1 MDSRLKNGMSSSG
14 EHMLRFILNRLF
26 MALPTVLIVS
36 ITVFA
41 LIRFIPGDPA
51 ALMLGDMA
59 QPEQIAEMRTELGL
73 DKSMPEQFL
82 IWGQNVLA
90 GDFGKSIVND
100 EPVLELVVSRFIISA
115 EVVLIAVAL
124 ASLIAV
130 PAGVIAAWKQNSIT
144 DLALVGTATVLL
156 SIPTFWLGLLLLL
169 FFGLKLGWLP
179 VLGYV
184 SMSEN
189 FTAGLLYIVLPIM
202 TLVIHEAGV
211 LIRMA
216 RASTLEV
223 LRLDY
228 ITHAR
233 AKGLSESAVLWKHAF
248 KNAFGPTWTMIGL
261 ILGNLLGGIAVI
273 ETVFTIPGLGRLMVD
288 SIFQR
293 DYPVIQGCLLF
304 VALSYVVVNLIV
316 DLLYPLFDPRVV
328 AE

>member
-1 MDSRLKNGMSSSG
+1 
-14 EHMLRFILNRLF
+14 MLRFIINRLL
-26 MALPTVLIVS
+26 MALPTVVIVS

-59 QPEQIAEMRTELGL
+59 EPEQIAAMRSELGL
-73 DKSMPEQFL
+73 DKSIPQQFL
-82 IWGQNVLA
+82 IWSENVLT
-90 GDFGKSIVND
+90 GDFGRSIVNN
-100 EPVLELVVSRFIISA
+100 EPVLPLVTARFMVSA
-115 EVVLIAVAL
+115 EIVLIAVAL

-130 PAGVIAAWKQNSIT
+130 PAGVIAAWRQNSIT

-169 FFGLKLGWLP
+169 LFGLKLGWLP

-184 SMSEN
+184 SIGSN
-189 FTAGLLYIVLPIM
+189 FWGGLIYLVLPIM
-202 TLVIHEAGV
+202 TLVIHEMGV

-288 SIFQR
+288 SIFAR

-304 VALSYVVVNLIV
+304 VAISYVLVNLIV

>member
-1 MDSRLKNGMSSSG
+1 MI
-14 EHMLRFILNRLF
+14 RFIFNRLL
-26 MALPTVLIVS
+26 MALPTMVIVA

-59 QPEQIAEMRTELGL
+59 TPDQIAAMRTELGL
-73 DKSMPEQFL
+73 DLSMPQQFL
-82 IWGQNVLA
+82 VWSGNVLT
-90 GDFGKSIVND
+90 GDFGRSIVNN
-100 EPVLELVVSRFIISA
+100 EAVLPLVVSRFMVSA
-115 EVVLIAVAL
+115 EIVIIAVIL

-130 PAGVIAAWKQNSIT
+130 PAGVIAAWRQNSVT

-184 SMSEN
+184 SISDN
-189 FTAGLLYIVLPIM
+189 LVGGLLYLVLPIM
-202 TLVIHEAGV
+202 TLVIHESGV

-304 VALSYVVVNLIV
+304 VAFSYVVVNLIV

>member
-1 MDSRLKNGMSSSG
+1 
-14 EHMLRFILNRLF
+14 MLRFILNRLF

-100 EPVLELVVSRFIISA
+100 EPVLELVVSRFVISA
-115 EVVLIAVAL
+115 EIVLIAVAL

-189 FTAGLLYIVLPIM
+189 LTAGLLYIVLPIM

>member
-1 MDSRLKNGMSSSG
+1 MRRSKEQIGNPVLK
-14 EHMLRFILNRLF
+14 FILSRML
-26 MALPTVLIVS
+26 MAVPTIVIVA
-36 ITVFA
+36 ITVFT
-41 LIRFIPGDPA
+41 LIRLIPGDPA
-51 ALMLGDMA
+51 ALMLGDL
-59 QPEQIAEMRTELGL
+59 AEPQQVAALRSSLGL
-73 DKSMPEQFL
+73 DQSIPVQFM
-82 IWGQNVLA
+82 IWAGNLFS
-90 GDFGKSIVND
+90 GDFGKSIVTG
-100 EPVLELVVSRFIISA
+100 EPVLHLVLSRFAISA
-115 EVVLIAVAL
+115 QIVVLAVFI
-124 ASLIAV
+124 ASLVAV
-130 PAGVIAAWKQNSIT
+130 PAGVIAAWKQNSLT

-169 FFGLKLGWLP
+169 FFGLKLGWVP

-184 SMSEN
+184 SV
-189 FTAGLLYIVLPIM
+189 TTDWKAGLIYMALPVA
-202 TLVIHEAGV
+202 TLFIHEMGV

-233 AKGLSESAVLWKHAF
+233 AKGLSEQAVLWRHAF

-273 ETVFTIPGLGRLMVD
+273 ETVFSIPGLGRLLVD

-293 DYPVIQGCLLF
+293 DYPVIQGCLLL
-304 VALSYVVVNLIV
+304 VAFAYVLVNLMV
-316 DLLYPLFDPRVV
+316 DLLYPLFDPRVT

>member
-1 MDSRLKNGMSSSG
+1 
-14 EHMLRFILNRLF
+14 MLRFILNRLI

-36 ITVFA
+36 VTVFA

-90 GDFGKSIVND
+90 GDFGRSIVSD
-100 EPVLELVVSRFIISA
+100 EPVLDLVVSRFIISA
-115 EVVLIAVAL
+115 EIVLIAVAL

-144 DLALVGTATVLL
+144 DLALVGTATILL

-189 FTAGLLYIVLPIM
+189 FTAGLLYIILPIM

-233 AKGLSESAVLWKHAF
+233 AKGLSEGAVLWKHAF

>member
-1 MDSRLKNGMSSSG
+1 MI
-14 EHMLRFILNRLF
+14 RFIFHRLL
-26 MALPTVLIVS
+26 MAIPTLLIVA

-59 QPEQIAEMRTELGL
+59 TPDQIAEMRTELGL
-73 DKSMPEQFL
+73 DTSLPQQFFV
-82 IWGQNVLA
+82 WAGNVLS
-90 GDFGKSIVND
+90 GDFGQSIVNK
-100 EPVLELVVSRFIISA
+100 EPVLPLVVSRFMVSA
-115 EVVLIAVAL
+115 EIVVVAVIL

-130 PAGVIAAWKQNSIT
+130 PAGVIAAWRQNSAT
-144 DLALVGTATVLL
+144 DLVLIGTATVLL

-184 SMSEN
+184 SLSDD
-189 FTAGLLYIVLPIM
+189 FVSGLMYLILPIM

-233 AKGLSESAVLWKHAF
+233 AKGLSERAVLWRHAF

-304 VALSYVVVNLIV
+304 VAMSYVVVNLIV

>member
-1 MDSRLKNGMSSSG
+1 
-14 EHMLRFILNRLF
+14 
-26 MALPTVLIVS
+26 MAVPTVLFVAV
-36 ITVFA
+36 TVFA
-41 LIRFIPGDPA
+41 MIRLIPGDPA

-59 QPEQIAEMRTELGL
+59 TPEMVSAMRTSLGL
-73 DKSMPEQFL
+73 DKNLVTQF
-82 IWGQNVLA
+82 ITWAGHVMV
-90 GDFGKSIVND
+90 GDFGRSITTS
-100 EPVLELVVSRFIISA
+100 EAVLPLVWTRFWLSA
-115 EVVLIAVAL
+115 QIVFVAVLF

-130 PAGVIAAWKQNSIT
+130 PAGVIAAWKQNSLT
-144 DLALVGTATVLL
+144 DLALVGTATLLL

-169 FFGLKLGWLP
+169 FFGLKLSWLP

-184 SMSEN
+184 SIHDDVIG
-189 FTAGLLYIVLPIM
+189 GLMYMVLPVM
-202 TLVIHEAGV
+202 TLIIHECGV

-228 ITHAR
+228 VTHAR
-233 AKGLSESAVLWKHAF
+233 AKGLSEGAVLRKHVF

-261 ILGNLLGGIAVI
+261 IMGNLLGGIAVI

-304 VALSYVVVNLIV
+304 VAISYVVVNLIV
-316 DLLYPLFDPRVV
+316 DLLYPLFDPRV
-328 AE
+328 ASE

>member
-1 MDSRLKNGMSSSG
+1 MSGFIFRRL
-14 EHMLRFILNRLF
+14 L
-26 MALPTVLIVS
+26 MALPTIAIVS

-51 ALMLGDMA
+51 SLMLGDMA
-59 QPEQIAEMRTELGL
+59 QPEQVAQMRFELGL

-82 IWGQNVLA
+82 IWSGNVMA
-90 GDFGKSIVND
+90 GDFGRSIVND
-100 EPVLELVVSRFIISA
+100 EPVLQLVISRFTVSA
-115 EVVLIAVAL
+115 EIVVIAVIF

-130 PAGVIAAWKQNSIT
+130 PAGVIAAWRQNSIT
-144 DLALVGTATVLL
+144 DLALVGAATILL

-169 FFGLKLGWLP
+169 LFGLKLGWLP

-184 SMSEN
+184 SMSES
-189 FTAGLLYIVLPIM
+189 FTAGLVYIVLPVM

-211 LIRMA
+211 LVRMA

-304 VALSYVVVNLIV
+304 VAFSYVVVNLIV

>member
-1 MDSRLKNGMSSSG
+1 MI
-14 EHMLRFILNRLF
+14 RFIFHRLL
-26 MALPTVLIVS
+26 MAIPTLLIVA

-59 QPEQIAEMRTELGL
+59 TPDQIAEMRTELGL
-73 DKSMPEQFL
+73 DTSLPQQFFV
-82 IWGQNVLA
+82 WAGNVLS
-90 GDFGKSIVND
+90 GDFGQSIVNK
-100 EPVLELVVSRFIISA
+100 EPVLPLVVSRFMVSA
-115 EVVLIAVAL
+115 EIVVVAVIL

-130 PAGVIAAWKQNSIT
+130 PAGVIAAWRQNSAT
-144 DLALVGTATVLL
+144 DLVLIGTATVLL

-184 SMSEN
+184 SLSDD
-189 FTAGLLYIVLPIM
+189 FVSGLLYLILPIM

-233 AKGLSESAVLWKHAF
+233 AKGLSERAVLWRHAF

-304 VALSYVVVNLIV
+304 AAMSYVVVNLIV

>member
-1 MDSRLKNGMSSSG
+1 
-14 EHMLRFILNRLF
+14 MLRFILNRLL
-26 MALPTVLIVS
+26 MAVPTVMIVA

-51 ALMLGDMA
+51 ALLLGDMA
-59 QPEQIAEMRTELGL
+59 QPDQIAEMRTELGL

-82 IWGQNVLA
+82 IWGGNVLT
-90 GDFGKSIVND
+90 GDFGRSIVNN
-100 EPVLELVVSRFIISA
+100 EPVLGLVVSRFVVSA
-115 EVVLIAVAL
+115 EIVLTAVLL

-130 PAGVIAAWKQNSIT
+130 PAGVIAAWRQNSLT

-184 SMSEN
+184 SIGDHVV
-189 FTAGLLYIVLPIM
+189 AGLLYLVLPIM
-202 TLVIHEAGV
+202 TLVTHEMGV

-293 DYPVIQGCLLF
+293 DYPVIQGCLLV

>member
-1 MDSRLKNGMSSSG
+1 MI
-14 EHMLRFILNRLF
+14 RFIFHRLL
-26 MALPTVLIVS
+26 MAIPTLLIVA

-59 QPEQIAEMRTELGL
+59 TPDQIAEMRTELGL
-73 DKSMPEQFL
+73 DTSLPQQFFV
-82 IWGQNVLA
+82 WAGNVLS
-90 GDFGKSIVND
+90 GDFGQSIVNK
-100 EPVLELVVSRFIISA
+100 EPVLPLVVSRFMVSA
-115 EVVLIAVAL
+115 EIVVVAVIL

-130 PAGVIAAWKQNSIT
+130 PAGVIAAWRQNSAT
-144 DLALVGTATVLL
+144 DLVLIGTATVLL

-184 SMSEN
+184 SLSDD
-189 FTAGLLYIVLPIM
+189 FVSGLLYLILPIM

-233 AKGLSESAVLWKHAF
+233 AKGLSERAVLWRHAF

-304 VALSYVVVNLIV
+304 VAMSYVVVNLIV
-316 DLLYPLFDPRVV
+316 DLLYPVFDPRVV

>member
-1 MDSRLKNGMSSSG
+1 MI
-14 EHMLRFILNRLF
+14 RFIFNRLL
-26 MALPTVLIVS
+26 MALPTMLIVA

-59 QPEQIAEMRTELGL
+59 TPDQIVAMRTELGL
-73 DKSMPEQFL
+73 DLSMPQQFL
-82 IWGQNVLA
+82 VWSGNVLT
-90 GDFGKSIVND
+90 GDFGHSIVNN
-100 EPVLELVVSRFIISA
+100 EAVLPLVVSRFMVSA
-115 EVVLIAVAL
+115 EIVIIAVIL

-130 PAGVIAAWKQNSIT
+130 PAGVIAAWRQNSVT

-184 SMSEN
+184 SISDN
-189 FTAGLLYIVLPIM
+189 PVSGLLYLVLPIM

-304 VALSYVVVNLIV
+304 VAFSYVVVNLII

>member
-1 MDSRLKNGMSSSG
+1 MI
-14 EHMLRFILNRLF
+14 RFIFHRLL
-26 MALPTVLIVS
+26 MAIPTLVIVA

-59 QPEQIAEMRTELGL
+59 TPDQVAEMRKELGL
-73 DKSMPEQFL
+73 DASLPQQFL
-82 IWGQNVLA
+82 VWTGNVLS
-90 GDFGKSIVND
+90 GDFGQSIVNK
-100 EPVLELVVSRFIISA
+100 EPVLPLVVSRFMVSA
-115 EVVLIAVAL
+115 EIVVVAVIL

-130 PAGVIAAWKQNSIT
+130 PAGVIAAWRQNSAT
-144 DLALVGTATVLL
+144 DLFLIGTATVLL

-184 SMSEN
+184 SISDN
-189 FTAGLLYIVLPIM
+189 FTSGLLYLVLPIM

-233 AKGLSESAVLWKHAF
+233 AKGLSEQAVLWKHAF

-304 VALSYVVVNLIV
+304 VAMSYVIVNLIV

>member
-1 MDSRLKNGMSSSG
+1 MI
-14 EHMLRFILNRLF
+14 RFIFNRLL
-26 MALPTVLIVS
+26 MALPTMVIVA

-59 QPEQIAEMRTELGL
+59 TPDQIAAMRNELGL
-73 DKSMPEQFL
+73 DLSMPQQFL
-82 IWGQNVLA
+82 VWSGNVLT
-90 GDFGKSIVND
+90 GDFGHSIVNN
-100 EPVLELVVSRFIISA
+100 EAVLPLVMSRFMVSA
-115 EVVLIAVAL
+115 EIVIIAVIL

-130 PAGVIAAWKQNSIT
+130 PAGVIAAWRQNSVT

-184 SMSEN
+184 SISDN
-189 FTAGLLYIVLPIM
+189 LVGGLLYLVLPIM

-304 VALSYVVVNLIV
+304 VAFSYVVVNLIV

>member
-1 MDSRLKNGMSSSG
+1 
-14 EHMLRFILNRLF
+14 MLRVILNRLF
-26 MALPTVLIVS
+26 MALPTVVIVS

-59 QPEQIAEMRTELGL
+59 QPEQIAEMRSELGL
-73 DKSMPEQFL
+73 DKSLPEQFL
-82 IWGQNVLA
+82 IWGGNVLT
-90 GDFGKSIVND
+90 GDFGRSIVSG
-100 EPVLELVVSRFIISA
+100 EPVRELVVSHFAVSA
-115 EVVLIAVAL
+115 QIVLVAVLL

-130 PAGVIAAWKQNSIT
+130 PAGVIAAWRQNSLT

-169 FFGLKLGWLP
+169 FFGLKLSWLP

-184 SMSEN
+184 SIGDN
-189 FTAGLLYIVLPIM
+189 LVGGLLYLVLPVM
-202 TLVIHEAGV
+202 TLVIHEMGV

-288 SIFQR
+288 AIFQR

-304 VALSYVVVNLIV
+304 VALSYVLVNLIV

>member
-1 MDSRLKNGMSSSG
+1 
-14 EHMLRFILNRLF
+14 MLRFILNRLL
-26 MALPTVLIVS
+26 MAVPTVVIVA

-41 LIRFIPGDPA
+41 LVRFIPGDPA
-51 ALMLGDMA
+51 ALLLGDMA
-59 QPEQIAEMRTELGL
+59 QPDQIAEMRTELGL

-82 IWGQNVLA
+82 IWGGNVLT
-90 GDFGKSIVND
+90 GDFGRSIVNN
-100 EPVLELVVSRFIISA
+100 EPVLELVLSRFVVSA
-115 EVVLIAVAL
+115 EIVLTAVLL

-130 PAGVIAAWKQNSIT
+130 PAGVIAAWRQNSLT

-184 SMSEN
+184 SIGDHVV
-189 FTAGLLYIVLPIM
+189 AGLLYLVLPIM
-202 TLVIHEAGV
+202 TLVIHEMGV

-233 AKGLSESAVLWKHAF
+233 AKGLSEGAVLWKHAF
-248 KNAFGPTWTMIGL
+248 KNAFGPTWTIIGL

-293 DYPVIQGCLLF
+293 DYPVIQGCLLI

>member
-1 MDSRLKNGMSSSG
+1 
-14 EHMLRFILNRLF
+14 MLRFFAFRIL
-26 MALPTVLIVS
+26 MAIPTVLFVS
-36 ITVFA
+36 IAVFA

-51 ALMLGDMA
+51 ALMLGDIATPA
-59 QPEQIAEMRTELGL
+59 QIEAMRKSLGL
-73 DKSMPEQFL
+73 DQSIVQQYLTWVGKA
-82 IWGQNVLA
+82 LA
-90 GDFGKSIVND
+90 GDLGKSITTGI
-100 EPVLELVVSRFIISA
+100 PVISVVVERFMVSSQI
-115 EVVLIAVAL
+115 VVVAVLL

-130 PAGVIAAWKQNSIT
+130 PAGVIAAWRQNSIL

-156 SIPTFWLGLLLLL
+156 SIPTFWLGLILLLA
-169 FFGLKLGWLP
+169 FGLKLGWLP

-184 SMSEN
+184 SITDSLEG
-189 FTAGLLYIVLPIM
+189 GLLYLILPIL
-202 TLVIHEAGV
+202 TLVIHESGV

-233 AKGLSESAVLWKHAF
+233 AKGLTEAAVLWRHAF
-248 KNAFGPTWTMIGL
+248 KNSFGPTWTMIGL

-304 VALSYVVVNLIV
+304 IALCYVAVNLIV
-316 DLLYPLFDPRVV
+316 DFLYPLFDPRVA

>member
-1 MDSRLKNGMSSSG
+1 MI
-14 EHMLRFILNRLF
+14 RFIFHRLL
-26 MALPTVLIVS
+26 MAIPTLLIVA

-59 QPEQIAEMRTELGL
+59 TPDQIAEMRTELGL
-73 DKSMPEQFL
+73 DTSLPQQFFV
-82 IWGQNVLA
+82 WAGNVLS
-90 GDFGKSIVND
+90 GDFGQSIVNK
-100 EPVLELVVSRFIISA
+100 EPVLPLVVSRFMVSA
-115 EVVLIAVAL
+115 EIVVVAVIL

-130 PAGVIAAWKQNSIT
+130 PAGVIAAWRQNSAT
-144 DLALVGTATVLL
+144 DLVLIGTATVLL

-184 SMSEN
+184 SLSDD
-189 FTAGLLYIVLPIM
+189 FVSGLLYLILPIM

-233 AKGLSESAVLWKHAF
+233 AKGLSERAVLWRHAF

-304 VALSYVVVNLIV
+304 VAMSYVVVNLIV

>member
-1 MDSRLKNGMSSSG
+1 MI
-14 EHMLRFILNRLF
+14 RFIFHRLL
-26 MALPTVLIVS
+26 MAIPTLVIVA

-59 QPEQIAEMRTELGL
+59 TPDQVAEMRTELGL
-73 DKSMPEQFL
+73 ETSLPQQFVV
-82 IWGQNVLA
+82 WAGNVLS
-90 GDFGKSIVND
+90 GDFGQSIVNK
-100 EPVLELVVSRFIISA
+100 EPVLPLVVSRFMVSA
-115 EVVLIAVAL
+115 EIVVVAVIL

-130 PAGVIAAWKQNSIT
+130 PAGVIAAWRQNSAT
-144 DLALVGTATVLL
+144 DLVLIGTATVLL

-184 SMSEN
+184 SLSDN
-189 FTAGLLYIVLPIM
+189 FVSGLLYLVLPIM

-233 AKGLSESAVLWKHAF
+233 AKGLSEQAVLWKHAF
-248 KNAFGPTWTMIGL
+248 KNAFGPIWTMIGL

-304 VALSYVVVNLIV
+304 VAMSYVVVNLIV

>member
-1 MDSRLKNGMSSSG
+1 
-14 EHMLRFILNRLF
+14 MLRFILNRLF
-26 MALPTVLIVS
+26 MALPTVVIVS

-59 QPEQIAEMRTELGL
+59 EPAQIAEMRSELGL

-82 IWGQNVLA
+82 IWGGNVLT
-90 GDFGKSIVND
+90 GDFGKSIVTG
-100 EPVLELVVSRFIISA
+100 EPVLKLVVSHFAVSA
-115 EVVLIAVAL
+115 QIVLVAVFL

-130 PAGVIAAWKQNSIT
+130 PAGVIAAWRQNSLT

-184 SMSEN
+184 SIGDN
-189 FTAGLLYIVLPIM
+189 LVGGLLYLVLPVM
-202 TLVIHEAGV
+202 TLVIHEMGV

-288 SIFQR
+288 AIFQR

-304 VALSYVVVNLIV
+304 VALSYVLVNLIV

>member
-1 MDSRLKNGMSSSG
+1 MI
-14 EHMLRFILNRLF
+14 RFIFHRLL
-26 MALPTVLIVS
+26 MAIPTLVIVA

-59 QPEQIAEMRTELGL
+59 TPDQVAEMRKELGL
-73 DKSMPEQFL
+73 DTSLPQQFL
-82 IWGQNVLA
+82 VWTGNVLS
-90 GDFGKSIVND
+90 GDFGQSIVNK
-100 EPVLELVVSRFIISA
+100 EPVLPLVVSRFMVSA
-115 EVVLIAVAL
+115 EIVIVAVIL

-130 PAGVIAAWKQNSIT
+130 PAGVIAAWRQNSAT
-144 DLALVGTATVLL
+144 DLFLIGTATVLL

-184 SMSEN
+184 SISDN
-189 FTAGLLYIVLPIM
+189 FTSGLLYLVLPIM

-233 AKGLSESAVLWKHAF
+233 AKGLSEQAVLWKHAF

-304 VALSYVVVNLIV
+304 VAMSYVIVNLIV

>member
-1 MDSRLKNGMSSSG
+1 MAADGKAAADRG
-14 EHMLRFILNRLF
+14 ETMLRFILSRLV
-26 MALPTVLIVS
+26 MALPTIVLVS
-36 ITVFA
+36 VTVFA

-59 QPEQIAEMRTELGL
+59 QPDQIAAMHIELGL
-73 DKSMPEQFL
+73 DRSLPQQFL
-82 IWGQNVLA
+82 IWAGNALH
-90 GDFGKSIVND
+90 GDFGKSIVNG
-100 EPVLELVVSRFIISA
+100 EAVLPLVALRFLISA
-115 EVVLIAVAL
+115 EIVVIAVFL

-130 PAGVIAAWKQNSIT
+130 PAGVIAAWRQNSLT
-144 DLALVGTATVLL
+144 DLALVGGATILL

-169 FFGLKLGWLP
+169 FFGLTLGWLP

-184 SMSEN
+184 SIGDN
-189 FTAGLLYIVLPIM
+189 LVGGLLYLALPVM
-202 TLVIHEAGV
+202 TLVIHEMGV

-233 AKGLSESAVLWKHAF
+233 AKGLSESAVLWRHTF

-288 SIFQR
+288 SIFAR

-304 VALSYVVVNLIV
+304 VSLSYVLVNLVV

>member
-1 MDSRLKNGMSSSG
+1 MLK
-14 EHMLRFILNRLF
+14 FVLNRLL
-26 MALPTVLIVS
+26 MAVPTIFIVAV
-36 ITVFA
+36 TVFT

-59 QPEQIAEMRTELGL
+59 DASQIEQLRSELGL
-73 DKSMPEQFL
+73 DQSIPVQFA
-82 IWGQNVLA
+82 IWLGNLLT
-90 GDFGKSIVND
+90 GDFGHSIVTG
-100 EPVLELVVSRFIISA
+100 EPVLDLVFSRFLISA
-115 EVVLIAVAL
+115 QIVLLAVLI

-130 PAGVIAAWKQNSIT
+130 PAGVIAAWKQNSLT
-144 DLALVGTATVLL
+144 DLVLVGTATVLL

-184 SMSEN
+184 SVAQDWK
-189 FTAGLLYIVLPIM
+189 AGLLYMVLPVA
-202 TLVIHEAGV
+202 TLFIHEMGII
-211 LIRMA
+211 IRMA

-233 AKGLSESAVLWKHAF
+233 AKGLSESAVLWRHAF

-273 ETVFTIPGLGRLMVD
+273 ETVFTIPGLGRLLVD

-304 VALSYVVVNLIV
+304 VAFTYVIVNLVV
-316 DLLYPLFDPRVV
+316 DLLYPLFDPRVI